1 MPDIRNP
8 MESMMSLKP
17 MRILPVPE
25 ETARVARAACPVRPQ
40 CTRTR
45 NGAARALSFRPRAE
59 HEAMQEVRRQ
69 QETAPW
75 RRRYAR
81 RAGIE
86 GTISQAVRR
95 FRLRRCR
102 YIGLARTGLQHI
114 LTAAALNVARVD
126 AWFTGHPVAETRV
139 HNFAALQPRPVRL
152 TPPL

>member
-1 MPDIRNP
+1 
-8 MESMMSLKP
+8 MSLKP

-81 RAGIE
+81 RAGKKE
-86 GTISQAVRR
+86 PYHRPS
-95 FRLRRCR
+95 
-102 YIGLARTGLQHI
+102 
-114 LTAAALNVARVD
+114 AASGFD
-126 AWFTGHPVAETRV
+126 G
-139 HNFAALQPRPVRL
+139 AATLVWPGPGSSTSSPL
-152 TPPL
+152 PP